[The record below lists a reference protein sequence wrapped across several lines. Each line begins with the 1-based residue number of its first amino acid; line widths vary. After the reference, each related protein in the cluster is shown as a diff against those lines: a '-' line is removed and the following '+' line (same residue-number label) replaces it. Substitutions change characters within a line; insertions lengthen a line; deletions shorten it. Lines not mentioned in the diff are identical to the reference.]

1 MSNLT
6 VTNPANPS
14 QTFVFG
20 TKGRKPAWLTDGLAA
35 GTITVPE
42 GYVSAK
48 DKAKSDKPA
57 KATSNAVTD
66 LEKRIAKL
74 EETMEHAKNVH
85 ACAIRRVA
93 DAKAAI
99 DGIQKEIDTTNRA
112 IKVLQ
117 PVMPKGIAVTEI
129 ENPADAATDETPA
142 TEAVTETAELPAT

>member
-6 VTNPANPS
+6 VTNPADSS

-20 TKGRKPAWLTDGLAA
+20 TKGRKPGWLTDGLAS
-35 GTITVPE
+35 GTIKVPE

-57 KATSNAVTD
+57 RVESNAVTD

-74 EETMEHAKNVH
+74 NKNMEHAKNQH
-85 ACAIRRVA
+85 ACALRRVA
-93 DAKAAI
+93 DAKAVI

-117 PVMPKGIAVTEI
+117 PLIPKDVAVTPV
-129 ENPADAATDETPA
+129 ENPADVQDEVPA
-142 TEAVTETAELPAT
+142 TTEVAEIPAT